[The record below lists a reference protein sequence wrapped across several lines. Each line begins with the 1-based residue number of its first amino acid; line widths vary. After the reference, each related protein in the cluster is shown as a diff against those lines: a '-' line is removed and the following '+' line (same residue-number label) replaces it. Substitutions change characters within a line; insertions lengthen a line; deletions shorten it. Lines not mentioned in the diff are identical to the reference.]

1 MLNINF
7 KDYFWGKCDDLHERY
22 NLKKIT
28 ISNLIELFTR
38 LQSSML
44 TFSKELNSLITKDYI
59 LYPEKNA
66 SKNDALEFI
75 KLILT
80 IQSTQLNVGIEIIKK
95 RILETIKIEK
105 EEEMVEKELYNDLK
119 KNIIKYE
126 DLKLN
131 LSKMKEKFYH
141 SAKSAEMAIYQ
152 AKDYALKEKEKNNNL
167 NISNIISNN
176 NNENKLR
183 KSSSNNIFA
192 YNDNNDLLTK
202 LEQKSLDNLLEARK
216 NDEKYSEILKETN
229 NYREIV
235 NQKQND
241 LLKFYENI
249 ENKDHQL
256 YTFILKDYCSYLIT
270 NNSIMK
276 DNIIQMEDKI
286 NKIDYNKDIIALINI
301 YGSEKKPEKIIK
313 YIPYK
318 LDFENEYDN
327 NSSIDDNELTLNYHI
342 VMSMKPFIKDVCPK
356 FDVELETK
364 KQEMRDLLQK
374 ILNDNENIIFT
385 KDDKEKLLSYISEDW
400 GKKAFLIFLSKMRTS
415 GKFCRDEEI
424 VHNLAEIL
432 KKILFFA
439 EKNED
444 YDSAK
449 NCIIL
454 SETYYYEEKNTSN
467 KIYLIELISDNKWL
481 KNPEFWRKI
490 IDVMIK
496 EDIEKLKI
504 RKNNV
509 KISQKEEKQSIDNIV
524 FGQIICYINNMKDF
538 KIENKIII
546 KIVDEFLDKYKI
558 GNQLSKNIYDNIAN
572 EQEIEK
578 LRKEYKN
585 EDNKNSIK

>member
-28 ISNLIELFTR
+28 LSNLIELFTR
-38 LQSSML
+38 LQSSMSN
-44 TFSKELNSLITKDYI
+44 FSKDLNSLITKDYI
-59 LYPEKNA
+59 LYPEKNS
-66 SKNDALEFI
+66 SKNEAFEFI

-126 DLKLN
+126 ELKLN
-131 LSKMKEKFYH
+131 LIKMKEKFYH

-152 AKDYALKEKEKNNNL
+152 AKDYALKEKEKINNL
-167 NISNIISNN
+167 NISINISNN

-183 KSSSNNIFA
+183 KSSSNNIFS
-192 YNDNNDLLTK
+192 YNENNDLLNK
-202 LEQKSLDNLLEARK
+202 LEQKSLDNLLEASK
-216 NDEKYSEILKETN
+216 NDEKYSEVLKETN

-235 NQKQND
+235 NHKQND

-256 YTFILKDYCSYLIT
+256 YIFILKDYCSYLIT
-270 NNSIMK
+270 DNSIMK
-276 DNIIQMEDKI
+276 GNIIQLEDKI
-286 NKIDYNKDIIALINI
+286 NKIDYNKDIISLINI

-327 NSSIDDNELTLNYHI
+327 NSSIDDNELTLKYHI
-342 VMSMKPFIKDVCPK
+342 VMSMKPFIKDLCPN
-356 FDVELETK
+356 FNIELETK
-364 KQEMRDLLQK
+364 KQEMRDLFHK
-374 ILNDNENIIFT
+374 ILNNDNTIFT
-385 KDDKEKLLSYISEDW
+385 NDDKEKLLSYISEDW
-400 GKKAFLIFLSKMRTS
+400 GKKAFLFFLSKMRTS
-415 GKFCRDEEI
+415 GKFCRDEEV

-444 YDSAK
+444 YESAK

-454 SETYYYEEKNTSN
+454 SETYYYEEKKTSE

-481 KNPEFWRKI
+481 KKPEFWRTI

-496 EDIEKLKI
+496 EDIEKLKK
-504 RKNNV
+504 RKNSV
-509 KISQKEEKQSIDNIV
+509 KISRKEEKQSIDNIV
-524 FGQIICYINNMKDF
+524 FGQLICYINNMKDF

-546 KIVDEFLDKYKI
+546 KIVDEFLEKYKI
-558 GNQLSKNIYDNIAN
+558 GNQLSQNIYDNIAK
-572 EQEIEK
+572 EKEIEQ

-585 EDNKNSIK
+585 EDKNSIK